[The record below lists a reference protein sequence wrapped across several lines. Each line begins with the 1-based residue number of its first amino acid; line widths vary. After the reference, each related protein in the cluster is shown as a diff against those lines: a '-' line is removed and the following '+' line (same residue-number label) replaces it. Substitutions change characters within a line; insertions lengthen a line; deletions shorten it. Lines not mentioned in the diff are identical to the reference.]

1 MQKEKALN
9 SHADMR
15 KNDLIISALKM
26 FCKKGYHSTTIND
39 IVKKAKCSHG
49 LFYHYFK
56 NKKELFD
63 AVCETRGK
71 HMMFFLDKVL
81 EEDSNFVDKLVRLTE
96 YTFNNMKNDQIFA
109 YRYYFF
115 VSRIFEKAENNIMP
129 PKDKVPPHLRMS
141 EFFEKGIERG
151 DFHDRYSPKDCA
163 KIYNSIVQGATLSF
177 ILCPKELKRSFTFPS
192 IQIIT
197 DIFKKEK

>member
-1 MQKEKALN
+1 MQKEKASTCL
-9 SHADMR
+9 ADMR

-71 HMMFFLDKVL
+71 SMMFFLDKVL
-81 EEDSNFVDKLVRLTE
+81 EEDSNFIDKLIRLTE

-141 EFFEKGIERG
+141 EFFEKGIKSG
-151 DFHDRYSPKDCA
+151 DFHDKYSPRECA

-177 ILCPKELKRSFTFPS
+177 ILCPKELKHSFTFPS
-192 IQIIT
+192 IGIIT
-197 DIFKKEK
+197 DIFRKEK

>member
-1 MQKEKALN
+1 MQKEKASN
-9 SHADMR
+9 SLADIR
-15 KNDLIISALKM
+15 KNDLIVSALKM

-71 HMMFFLDKVL
+71 HMMYFLDKVL

-129 PKDKVPPHLRMS
+129 PKDRVPPHLRMS
-141 EFFEKGIERG
+141 EFFEKGIESG
-151 DFHDRYSPKDCA
+151 DFHDKYSPKECA

-177 ILCPKELKRSFTFPS
+177 ILCPKELKRTFTFPS
-192 IQIIT
+192 IKIII